1 MGSDMKIFLAF
12 VAIMV
17 LTATANLLMKT
28 GAMQASSGTAHW
40 MAMLNW
46 RVIGG
51 IFGLGLAAFIYVWLL
66 RWLPLNIVQSF
77 GAAQFIVTVVAAAV
91 ILHER
96 ISPGQWI
103 GIILIACGISIV
115 AWYTE

>member
-1 MGSDMKIFLAF
+1 MIYELRIFLAF

-28 GAMQASSGTAHW
+28 GAMQAPSGADHW
-40 MAMLNW
+40 VALLNW

-51 IFGLGLAAFIYVWLL
+51 IAGLGLAALIYIWLL

-77 GAAQFIVTVVAAAV
+77 GAAQFIATVVASAAV
-91 ILHER
+91 LHER

-103 GIILIACGISIV
+103 GIVLIACGIAIV
-115 AWYTE
+115 AWYSD